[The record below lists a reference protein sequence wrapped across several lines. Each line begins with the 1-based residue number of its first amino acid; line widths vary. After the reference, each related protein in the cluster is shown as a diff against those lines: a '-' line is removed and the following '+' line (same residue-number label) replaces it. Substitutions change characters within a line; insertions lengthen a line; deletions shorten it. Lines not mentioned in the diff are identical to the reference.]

1 MARRIDSPMAAH
13 SDTLPQNE
21 TLTMGPNWADPA
33 ASWVAAIERYVAF
46 VKIPAWR
53 ARAPGRDGVEPREC
67 LPEAEAARLR
77 ASMLRVANVLASK
90 RGLEPSRCRPARSDL
105 DQLLKCAGH
114 GIDKEQRCSI
124 RLHWHFQRAL
134 LLSEAGYTCAYCR
147 RSAWSV
153 LAEGAAGQPR
163 RTLRFEIDHQTTRR
177 RLKDRN
183 RFDAQNL
190 VIACR

>member
-1 MARRIDSPMAAH
+1 
-13 SDTLPQNE
+13 
-21 TLTMGPNWADPA
+21 
-33 ASWVAAIERYVAF
+33 
-46 VKIPAWR
+46 
-53 ARAPGRDGVEPREC
+53 
-67 LPEAEAARLR
+67 
-77 ASMLRVANVLASK
+77 MLRVANVLASK

-114 GIDKEQRCSI
+114 GIDKEQRCSV

-190 VIACR
+190 VIACRSCNTVKAEMTMERFLIELKSLARAVSDSTSK